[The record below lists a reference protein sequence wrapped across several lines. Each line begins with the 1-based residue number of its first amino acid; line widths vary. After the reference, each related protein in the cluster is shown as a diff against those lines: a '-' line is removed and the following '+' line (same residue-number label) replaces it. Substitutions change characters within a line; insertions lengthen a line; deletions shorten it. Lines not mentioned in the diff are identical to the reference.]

1 MPRTLLVGL
10 MILALTAALALAQNP
25 PDPAA
30 QGKKLYEDNCADC
43 HRSSGEGLP
52 VKFPALKGSAFVQ
65 GDPEAVIQV
74 LLNGRRGKLGRMPAW
89 RDYFNDREIA
99 AVATYIRSA
108 WGNQASAVTP
118 DQVAAARKKK

>member
-1 MPRTLLVGL
+1 MPRTLLAGL
-10 MILALTAALALAQNP
+10 LILALAAGLALAQNP
-25 PDPAA
+25 PDLAA

-65 GDPEAVIQV
+65 GDPEPVIET

-89 RDYFNDREIA
+89 REYFTDQEIA

-108 WGNQASAVTP
+108 WGNKAPAVTP
-118 DQVAAARKKK
+118 ESVAAARKKK

>member
-1 MPRTLLVGL
+1 
-10 MILALTAALALAQNP
+10 MILALAAGLALAQPP
-25 PDPAA
+25 PDLAA
-30 QGKKLYEDNCADC
+30 QGEKLYEDNCADC

-89 RDYFNDREIA
+89 REYFNDQEIA

-108 WGNQASAVTP
+108 WGNQAPAVAP
-118 DQVAAARKKK
+118 ESVAAARKEK

>member
-1 MPRTLLVGL
+1 MPRTLLAGL
-10 MILALTAALALAQNP
+10 LILALAAGLALAQNP
-25 PDPAA
+25 PDLAA

-65 GDPEAVIQV
+65 GDPEPVIEI

-89 RDYFNDREIA
+89 REHFNDQEIA

-108 WGNQASAVTP
+108 WGNKAPAVTP
-118 DQVAAARKKK
+118 ESVAAARKKK